1 MDEKA
6 IALIGETS
14 VTVWDFPRLSG
25 NAQGESLKPQP
36 SAPAIP
42 RASFH
47 FPPEAG
53 PNQNC
58 RCSGLCDWYTGSPQ
72 PLMFDLQ
79 ERTWTPLYFEL
90 FRFEVSLQS
99 PLQAEDQLL
108 FTPNSPIRLPRTTP
122 PLAHRTC
129 CYIAIWA
136 RIWSSGGLTATM
148 CSAMQ
153 GLWCP
158 IPFPWLLHCL
168 TSGNVVCAFFRF
180 APSQENFAILTPQ
193 HRSSR
198 CSTTSRLLGPA
209 LRPPVD

>member
-1 MDEKA
+1 MDDKA

-14 VTVWDFPRLSG
+14 VTVWNFPRLSG

-122 PLAHRTC
+122 RPPYMLLYRNLGKNLVVG
-129 CYIAIWA
+129 
-136 RIWSSGGLTATM
+136 WSDGDNVFCHAGPMVSDSLPVVTTLLNLRERGMRLL
-148 CSAMQ
+148 SF
-153 GLWCP
+153 CP
-158 IPFPWLLHCL
+158 ISGKLCYFDPATQELKVLHYF
-168 TSGNVVCAFFRF
+168 TSPRAG
-180 APSQENFAILTPQ
+180 PT
-193 HRSSR
+193 SSR
-198 CSTTSRLLGPA
+198 
-209 LRPPVD
+209 